1 MKMIFEAPATVWQEA
16 FPLGNGRIGAL
27 MFGDGEAE
35 TLCLNE
41 DTLWSGYPGD
51 ARTGMGYEDIKK
63 AEGYAKEGNYLQA
76 AQVLN
81 RAQETAEDVEMYEPF
96 GTIRLRFD

>member
-1 MKMIFEAPATVWQEA
+1 MVW
-16 FPLGNGRIGAL
+16 L
-27 MFGDGEAE
+27 
-35 TLCLNE
+35 
-41 DTLWSGYPGD
+41 SGD

-96 GTIRLRFD
+96 GTIRLRFDGERKIRTTTENWILRRQLPG